1 MAIEKLFEQDLDIL
15 ALSLNADQ
23 INKFRQYYELLVSEN
38 KKINL
43 TTITECHDVYKKH
56 FIDSLSLCKYGQAI
70 LAIFGDNNVIDIGTG
85 AGFPGIPLKIA
96 FPELQITL
104 LDSANKRISFL
115 ENVVRHLSL
124 AGVTLIHGRAE
135 ESAHLSSHRE
145 QYDLCV
151 SRAVANLS
159 TLSEYCLPF
168 VKTAGMFIAYKAD
181 HTEAEISAS
190 QNGIA
195 LLGGQIDKTISFALP
210 NSDISRT
217 LVGIKK
223 ICETPA
229 KYPRRAGLPG
239 KKPL

>member
-1 MAIEKLFEQDLDIL
+1 MMIKNLFEQDLKIL
-15 ALSLNADQ
+15 GLTLQADQ
-23 INKFRQYYELLVSEN
+23 INKFNQYYELLISEN
-38 KKINL
+38 EKFNL
-43 TTITECHDVYKKH
+43 TTITACHDVYKKH
-56 FIDSLSLCKYGQAI
+56 FIDSLSLYKYGQTLSNENKI
-70 LAIFGDNNVIDIGTG
+70 IDIGTG

-96 FPELQITL
+96 FPEFKITL
-104 LDSANKRISFL
+104 LDSTNKRITFL
-115 ENVVRHLSL
+115 DGVIRQLNLTS
-124 AGVTLIHGRAE
+124 VTLIHGRAE
-135 ESAHLSSHRE
+135 ELSHHSSYRE

-168 VKTAGMFIAYKAD
+168 VKPDGLFIAYKAENI
-181 HTEAEISAS
+181 EAEISAS

-210 NSDISRT
+210 NSDIART
-217 LVGIKK
+217 LVGVKK
-223 ICETPA
+223 IRETPA